1 MTPLAGLLKGEIAA
15 KGAVTVARYM
25 ELALAHPD
33 FGYYQSADPFGAA
46 GDFITAPEISQMFG
60 ELIGIWCAVVW
71 RQIGAPER
79 LNLVE
84 LGPGRGTLMA
94 DALRA
99 AARAPEFRA
108 AIHLHLVETGK
119 GLRARQKETIGE
131 AHPDI
136 APRWHDGIESLPGGP
151 AIFIA
156 NEFFDALP
164 IRQFQKT
171 PEGWRERLIGVTD
184 KGGFRF
190 VLSPPLAAPPP
201 IEKELWDAEAEAV
214 AEVSAASLAIA
225 SALGEKVA
233 GPGGA
238 ALIIDYGHE
247 SPGLGD
253 TLQAVKNH
261 AFADPLAAPG
271 EVDLTAHVDFA
282 AISAAAGLGGA
293 AVFGPLAQGIFLNRL
308 GIEARAAAL
317 IEGAAAEKESE
328 KAGEIQSAL
337 ARLTNAEQMGT
348 LFKVLAIMPAAAAPP
363 PGF

>member
-1 MTPLAGLLKGEIAA
+1 MNHLAGLLTGEIAA
-15 KGAVTVARYM
+15 KGPLSVDRYM
-25 ELALAHPD
+25 ELALGHPD
-33 FGYYQSADPFGAA
+33 FGYYQSDDPFGAG
-46 GDFITAPEISQMFG
+46 GDFITAPEISQIFG

-71 RQIGAPER
+71 RDMGAPER
-79 LNLVE
+79 INLVE

-99 AARAPEFRA
+99 LGVTPEFKE
-108 AIHLHLVETGK
+108 AIALHLVETGK
-119 GLRARQKETIGE
+119 GLRRRQKETLGH

-136 APRWHDGIESLPGGP
+136 APQWHERIESLPQGP

-184 KGGFRF
+184 NGGFCF

-201 IEKELWDAEAEAV
+201 VAEELWDADAEAV
-214 AEVSAASLAIA
+214 AEVSPASLNIARAI
-225 SALGEKVA
+225 GERMA
-233 GPGGA
+233 EFGGA

-247 SPGLGD
+247 KSGLGD

-261 AFADPLAAPG
+261 GFADPLADPG
-271 EVDLTAHVDFA
+271 GVDLTAHVDFA
-282 AISAAAGLGGA
+282 ALSRAATLAGA
-293 AVFGPLAQGIFLNRL
+293 KAWGPVGQGIFLNRL
-308 GIEARAAAL
+308 GIETRAAAL
-317 IEGAAAEKESE
+317 LENATADQAE
-328 KAGEIQSAL
+328 EIQGAV
-337 ARLTNAEQMGT
+337 ARLTAADQMGT
-348 LFKVLAIMPAAAAPP
+348 LFKALAVIPAGGATP